1 MEKNVTVIET
11 KYQKVSSNL
20 NHCRK
25 SLKSLEGILRRLGS
39 DTSSASSSSSSSST
53 SPSNSSGAEPSVPV
67 SSPSQS
73 DSGRSG
79 TDGWMEADEL
89 ARSHDDDFL
98 DTLNIKV

>member
-39 DTSSASSSSSSSST
+39 DTSTASSSSSSSST